1 MTGPRPAARRPATG
15 PPPTGQPATGQP
27 ATERPLLILSDVD
40 GTLLGEEGLPVTPA
54 VLRRGLSQLETD
66 WGAPVQ
72 LGLASSRTL
81 RELTVLQRALGI
93 PGPCIAEDGALWAV
107 DAVATRDTA
116 DHSDVEQHG
125 RRRLKTRHIAATAET
140 LRQHMAEFEPFA
152 RADTRQRPMA
162 ALRELG
168 FRTPA
173 SARRALHARRNSV
186 LVDPLAISP
195 SELDHIRETSEQ
207 RGLQLRRGGRWFT
220 LTSAGG
226 KGPALRALRHHFTV
240 DGVSPLIAAI
250 GNEENDVSLLAE
262 ADLRFVIRNPHRGPH
277 PALAALPEAIVLEAE
292 GPGGWM
298 QMLDLLTQY
307 ASAQHASTRRS
318 SGART

>member
-1 MTGPRPAARRPATG
+1 MNGRRATGRLGTGPRPAAAP
-15 PPPTGQPATGQP
+15 
-27 ATERPLLILSDVD
+27 PLLILSDVD

-54 VLRRGLSQLETD
+54 ALREGLARLEQAWT
-66 WGAPVQ
+66 APVQ

-107 DAVATRDTA
+107 DVAPIAKTDA
-116 DHSDVEQHG
+116 ESAIEQHG
-125 RRRLKTRHIAATAET
+125 ARRLRIRHIAATAAT
-140 LRQHMAEFEPFA
+140 LRQHMADTEPFA
-152 RADTRQRPMA
+152 KADTRQRSLA

-173 SARRALHARRNSV
+173 AARRALHARRNSV
-186 LVDPLAISP
+186 LVDPQAVTEDELA
-195 SELDHIRETSEQ
+195 EIRTAAED

-226 KGPALRALRHHFTV
+226 KGPALCALRHHFTV

-298 QMLDLLTQY
+298 QMLDLLK
-307 ASAQHASTRRS
+307 HRASTHRAVEARS
-318 SGART
+318 

>member
-1 MTGPRPAARRPATG
+1 VTGPG
-15 PPPTGQPATGQP
+15 I
-27 ATERPLLILSDVD
+27 RPLLILSDID
-40 GTLLGEEGLPVTPA
+40 GTLLGEEGLPVTP
-54 VLRRGLSQLETD
+54 VELRQGLVRLEAA
-66 WGAPVQ
+66 WRAPVQ

-81 RELTVLQRALGI
+81 REITVLQRALGI

-107 DAVATRDTA
+107 DSAPSATASAAQTM
-116 DHSDVEQHG
+116 EQHG
-125 RRRLKTRHIAATAET
+125 RRRLMTRHIAATAET
-140 LRQHMAEFEPFA
+140 LREHMAGIEPFY

-186 LVDPLAISP
+186 LVDPLVLTD
-195 SELDHIRETSEQ
+195 SELDHIRTISDA

-226 KGPALRALRHHFTV
+226 KGPALCALRHHFTD
-240 DGVSPLIAAI
+240 DGVSPVIAAI

-298 QMLDLLTQY
+298 QMLDLLTHR
-307 ASAQHASTRRS
+307 AGEARS
-318 SGART
+318 